1 MKTLPKTL
9 RLRQTFLTKLKSLAA
24 PDVVGF
30 YTDCE
35 VTAVFAIRKG
45 EADPLATGS
54 LISLNQFSTRFDQNF
69 DALFHDISGDQSSH
83 DHIRHAPARHHDN
96 NS

>member
-1 MKTLPKTL
+1 MKTRPKTL

-45 EADPLATGS
+45 ETDPLATGS

-69 DALFHDISGDQSSH
+69 EALFHDIGSNQRPH
-83 DHIRHAPARHHDN
+83 DHIRHSPARHHDN
-96 NS
+96 KS